1 MRGTRRSLARR
12 VRNIAVALLPAV
24 VVVSMFVLERP
35 AAASST
41 AVTTETTSPD
51 IYLVITK
58 AADASPVVAGNQ
70 IGFTITLQH
79 SGAFAVSDV
88 SLTDTLPTTPGTSWS
103 IDTGST
109 TGWGSTCAIS
119 AGGVLTCGGTGTTFN
134 NSDSAV
140 VHIVSDTTLA
150 TCDPAISTIVN
161 TASYYGTPDAGGP
174 VSDSSTAS
182 LLVTCPLTLT
192 KVADAP
198 SVTAGNN
205 IGFTI
210 TATNAGTSSIGPVI
224 IDDPVPANAGLAWTI
239 AHQDGTAC
247 DDPILAGTLHCAI
260 PTLAAGHSYS
270 VHIVSPTT
278 SDTCGTVDNTATAGL
293 GLDGDAR
300 NDIAQV
306 GSEETSAEAT
316 INVSCLTL
324 TKVAEDASVSAGD
337 TIGFTITVK
346 NLGSSSIGPVVIND
360 TVPTNAGLVWT
371 IASQTAA
378 ACADPIVGGNLHC
391 EISSLAGGATYSV
404 HITSPTTTDT
414 CGTVDN
420 TATAQLGVVGA
431 GADPASP
438 FVQVI
443 PAPLSAEATVTVQCA
458 NLSIT
463 KTPDLYRGVPGKKMS
478 WTITVENHGPGTA
491 HDVVMSD
498 LLHFGGP
505 YSVDDTNHCYIHLS
519 PDVLVCEFGD
529 MAPGASF
536 TVHLTAVLSSL
547 SDCGEIRNVAGV
559 EAINEPLVFS
569 SPAITTVKCPN
580 VSVVKTT
587 DYGTVSKPSRG
598 FDIVVSSSGTAPVEN
613 VKLSDPLV
621 TGATWS
627 IVGGNGKSKCHIKN
641 HKLTCS
647 FGTMAPGK
655 SFTVH
660 IKVVQ
665 KICSSVTNTATVSTS
680 NEPSFELGDN
690 TSTAVVG
697 CVI

>member
-109 TGWGSTCAIS
+109 SGWGSTCGIS
-119 AGGVLTCGGTGTTFN
+119 GGVLTCGGTGTTFN

-140 VHIVSDTTLA
+140 VHIVSPTTLA

-161 TASYYGTPDAGGP
+161 TASYFGIPPAGGP
-174 VSDSSTAS
+174 VSDSATVTVV
-182 LLVTCPLTLT
+182 VTCPLTLT

-198 SVTAGNN
+198 SVTAGDN

-210 TATNAGTSSIGPVI
+210 TASNAGTSSIGPVI
-224 IDDPVPANAGLAWTI
+224 IDDPVPTNTGLAWTI

-293 GLDGDAR
+293 GVDGDAR

-371 IASQTAA
+371 IAHQDGTA
-378 ACADPIVGGNLHC
+378 CVDPIVAGHLFC
-391 EISSLAGGATYSV
+391 QIASLAAGAHYSV
-404 HITSPTTTDT
+404 HITSPTTTST

-431 GADPASP
+431 GA
-438 FVQVI
+438 
-443 PAPLSAEATVTVQCA
+443 T
-458 NLSIT
+458 
-463 KTPDLYRGVPGKKMS
+463 
-478 WTITVENHGPGTA
+478 
-491 HDVVMSD
+491 
-498 LLHFGGP
+498 GG
-505 YSVDDTNHCYIHLS
+505 
-519 PDVLVCEFGD
+519 
-529 MAPGASF
+529 
-536 TVHLTAVLSSL
+536 
-547 SDCGEIRNVAGV
+547 
-559 EAINEPLVFS
+559 
-569 SPAITTVKCPN
+569 
-580 VSVVKTT
+580 
-587 DYGTVSKPSRG
+587 SRP
-598 FDIVVSSSGTAPVEN
+598 TR
-613 VKLSDPLV
+613 
-621 TGATWS
+621 
-627 IVGGNGKSKCHIKN
+627 
-641 HKLTCS
+641 
-647 FGTMAPGK
+647 
-655 SFTVH
+655 
-660 IKVVQ
+660 
-665 KICSSVTNTATVSTS
+665 
-680 NEPSFELGDN
+680 
-690 TSTAVVG
+690 
-697 CVI
+697 